1 MMKNIAVL
9 LVSILLLLQNVDAQ
23 QDSAMQKFSI
33 SFSEYLLKEHL
44 YEDAGLYLKTHPTI
58 SFNYYYA
65 TEKLKFQAQKFSDK
79 KWNLSD
85 SLLDFK
91 TPQLYQNQ
99 YLLYAKLNQLHQAFE
114 YMPENISAFFN
125 ENKKRESLWNI
136 ASINHSADS
145 IKWKKVFAIQQLTKN
160 LMLHDTITFKKGYE
174 NFKTNYPHQFNYSL
188 ETMMNNYND
197 LQKIKNKNVLQAGM
211 LSAVIPGAGKM
222 YYGNWGQGFATLF
235 TSALIAAEAYSGFK
249 RKGVKSIHGWAY
261 TGLFSVFYVGN
272 IWGTVI
278 GLKVKQRKA
287 YENINHNLLDN
298 ADKLTEQ
305 F

>member
-1 MMKNIAVL
+1 MMKFIAVL
-9 LVSILLLLQNVDAQ
+9 LISIFLLLQNVDAQ

-33 SFSEYLLKEHL
+33 SFTEYLLKEHL
-44 YEDAGLYLKTHPTI
+44 YNDSGLYLQLHPT
-58 SFNYYYA
+58 SNTSYYYA
-65 TEKLKFQAQKFSDK
+65 IEKLKFQSQKFSDEK
-79 KWNLSD
+79 LNKFC
-85 SLLDFK
+85 LLDESK
-91 TPQLYQNQ
+91 SEAPYQNQ
-99 YLLYAKLNQLHQAFE
+99 YLLYAKLNQLHQAFD
-114 YMPENISAFFN
+114 YMPENILAFFN
-125 ENKKRESLWNI
+125 ENKTRESIWHI
-136 ASINHSADS
+136 AYINSTADS
-145 IKWKKVFAIQQLTKN
+145 TKWKKVFAIQQLTKN
-160 LMLHDTITFKKGYE
+160 LMVHDTIAFKKGYE

-197 LQKIKNKNVLQAGM
+197 LQNIKNKNVLKAGL

-222 YYGNWGQGFATLF
+222 YYGNWGQGFAALF
-235 TSALIAAEAYSGFK
+235 TTALITAEAYSGFK
-249 RKGVKSIHGWAY
+249 KKGVKSIHGWAY

>member
-1 MMKNIAVL
+1 VL
-9 LVSILLLLQNVDAQ
+9 LVGILLLLQNVDAQ

-33 SFSEYLLKEHL
+33 SFTEYLLKEQL
-44 YEDAGLYLKTHPTI
+44 YNDAGLYLQLHPSSSTA
-58 SFNYYYA
+58 YYYA
-65 TEKLKFQAQKFSDK
+65 VEKLKFQSQKFNDEK
-79 KWNLSD
+79 INYEKGLSEA
-85 SLLDFK
+85 
-91 TPQLYQNQ
+91 PYQNQ

-125 ENKKRESLWNI
+125 ENKKQESIWNI

-145 IKWKKVFAIQQLTKN
+145 LKWKKVFAIQQLTKN
-160 LMLHDTITFKKGYE
+160 LMIHDTASFKNGYE

-197 LQKIKNKNVLQAGM
+197 LQNIKNKNVLKAGL

-222 YYGNWGQGFATLF
+222 YYGNWGQGFAALF
-235 TSALIAAEAYSGFK
+235 TTALIAAEAYSGFK
-249 RKGVKSIHGWAY
+249 KKGVKSIHGWAY